1 MARIIIVTMIFG
13 GFALAGAVF
22 LFRRV
27 RRCLRWRKNTFMPL
41 GKQMFLMLPGVV
53 LSLVLFG
60 GPLLTVPEKCPVKRS
75 GLKEV
80 TAPVDMVRQYET
92 HQLSGRSV
100 QIVRN
105 YYIYLEGRDG
115 SLYVPNN
122 FRFDQDAFL
131 CWAGSE
137 QATFLYAGTGGR
149 LTVYQIQRG
158 DEVFL
163 SYSKARE
170 CLTVTF
176 LSDLLIGLAAL
187 LFGLGGSVYLPEFLN
202 HRDKQVW
209 EQRILGLVFVALL
222 LVVIVLCTYLAG
234 RPKITET
241 HAAGTTCQ
249 MIPER
254 GSHFFD

>member
-1 MARIIIVTMIFG
+1 MARIIIVTVIFG
-13 GFALAGAVF
+13 GFALAGAVL

-27 RRCLRWRKNTFMPL
+27 RRYFRWRKSTLMSPE
-41 GKQMFLMLPGVV
+41 KQLLLMLPGLV
-53 LSLVLFG
+53 LSLVLLG
-60 GPLLTVPEKCPVKRS
+60 GPLLTVPEKCPAQR
-75 GLKEV
+75 GELEGV

-92 HQLSGRSV
+92 HHVSGRSV

-131 CWAGSE
+131 RWAGSE
-137 QATFLYAGTGGR
+137 QVTFLYASTGGR

-158 DEVFL
+158 DGVFL
-163 SYSKARE
+163 SYFKARE

-176 LSDLLIGLAAL
+176 LSDLFIWLAVL
-187 LFGLGGSVYLPEFLN
+187 LFGLGGSVYLPEFLS
-202 HRDKQVW
+202 HRDKQVR
-209 EQRILGLVFVALL
+209 EQRILGLIFMVLL

-241 HAAGTTCQ
+241 HAAGTACQ
-249 MIPER
+249 LILKQE
-254 GSHFFD
+254 SHFFD

>member
-1 MARIIIVTMIFG
+1 MARIIIVTVIFG
-13 GFALAGAVF
+13 GFALAGTVF

-27 RRCLRWRKNTFMPL
+27 RRYLRWRKSASMSPE
-41 GKQMFLMLPGVV
+41 KQLFLMLPGLV
-53 LSLVLFG
+53 LSFILLG
-60 GPLLTVPEKCPVKRS
+60 GPLLTVPEKCPAQR
-75 GLKEV
+75 GELEEV

-92 HQLSGRSV
+92 HQVSGRSV
-100 QIVRN
+100 QVVRN

-137 QATFLYAGTGGR
+137 QVTFLYASTGGR

-158 DEVFL
+158 DGVFL

-170 CLTVTF
+170 CLTLTF
-176 LSDLLIGLAAL
+176 LSDLFIWLAVL
-187 LFGLGGSVYLPEFLN
+187 LFSLGGSAYLPEFLS
-202 HRDKQVW
+202 HRDKQVR
-209 EQRILGLVFVALL
+209 EQRILELVFVALL
-222 LVVIVLCTYLAG
+222 VVVIVLCTYLAS

-241 HAAGTTCQ
+241 HAAGTAYQ